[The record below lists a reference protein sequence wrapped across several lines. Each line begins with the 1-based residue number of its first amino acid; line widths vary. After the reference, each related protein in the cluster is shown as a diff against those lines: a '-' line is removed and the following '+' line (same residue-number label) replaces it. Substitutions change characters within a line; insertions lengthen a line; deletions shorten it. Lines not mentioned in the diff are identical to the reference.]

1 MYGQMIAPPLTT
13 QGNVVTIRMNIH
25 LIACWQ
31 FGGSTRIL
39 TRWFSEMDIEITSQV
54 ENPERVEWRREQVVR
69 AAVERF
75 AINGY
80 HGTTIK
86 EIAEA
91 AGVSPGLIYSY
102 VKDKEELLLL
112 VFMAIFKKY
121 QEEIPKK
128 LEGLR
133 DPLLRFCAA
142 LRAYCE
148 AVGSNVGATVVGYQ
162 ESKSLS
168 PERRQIV
175 KALELETN
183 ELIADPVK
191 ECMKAGYFR
200 SINADLFTF
209 RLVLFAHGWA
219 LKNWYFRDIISL
231 DGYVEE
237 GLNLFLHAVLT
248 PSGWQHWHS
257 LIGTNDAASLPPGRR
272 AASVKKK

>member
-1 MYGQMIAPPLTT
+1 MPS
-13 QGNVVTIRMNIH
+13 
-25 LIACWQ
+25 
-31 FGGSTRIL
+31 GGS
-39 TRWFSEMDIEITSQV
+39 FSAMDIEFTSHV

-69 AAVERF
+69 AAVQRF
-75 AINGY
+75 AVSGY

-86 EIAEA
+86 EIAET

-112 VFMAIFKKY
+112 VFMAIFKRY

-128 LEGLR
+128 LEGLS
-133 DPLLRFCAA
+133 DPLQRFCGA

-148 AVGSNVGATVVGYQ
+148 AVGSNVGATIVGYQ

-168 PERRQIV
+168 PERRKIV

-183 ELIADPVK
+183 ELIAGPVK

-200 SINADLFTF
+200 SVNADLFTF

-219 LKNWYFRDIISL
+219 LKNWYFRDITTL
-231 DGYVEE
+231 DGYIEE
-237 GLNLFLHAVLT
+237 GLNLFLHALLT

-257 LIGTNDAASLPPGRR
+257 LIGTADAMSQPAKRR
-272 AASVKKK
+272 AGSAKKK